1 MATQPLIHTQISA
14 ALFTLRQAREH
25 GCPLDVELATAR
37 LDMLLDRMARNP
49 IPA

>member
-1 MATQPLIHTQISA
+1 MANTLIHQQITV

-37 LDMLLDRMARNP
+37 LDMLLDRMARTP
-49 IPA
+49 QPA